1 MKLVYFVL
9 ATFFSAFAWAGEAT
23 PGQVLCSLTSPVTTG
38 FQVVN
43 VRAKDRPYQGSADV
57 GNLRIS
63 GSYQSS
69 DSQFSLSI
77 SSIDDDGMT
86 DKELLFVESRLR
98 KGEFW
103 HSRAKNGSD
112 KIEIYCYFIQSL

>member
-1 MKLVYFVL
+1 MRCIYFVL
-9 ATFFSAFAWAGEAT
+9 TAFLSVSAWAGEPI
-23 PGQVLCSLTSPVTTG
+23 PGQVLCSLTSPMTTG

-63 GSYQSS
+63 GTYLSS
-69 DSQFSLSI
+69 EAQFTLQLFT
-77 SSIDDDGMT
+77 IDEDGAS
-86 DKELLFVESRLR
+86 DKELLFIESRLR

-103 HSRAKNGSD
+103 HSRATNGAE
-112 KIEIYCYFIQSL
+112 KIEIYCYFVPSL